1 MKKETVVTFDG
12 EDSFI
17 LPRNHSYNRR
27 KGYAKFIGQD
37 GTSQPEVTK
46 KTESIQDAGTKANPA
61 PPPPAVTAPP
71 DNTSGKAPIIVDQP
85 PVGSG
90 DITKPIDADMPPG
103 GGQTGSGNTGSYTNY
118 SVGKFSMPDP
128 TSPNF
133 CENVNEFILTNGG
146 GIATP
151 PEITAARAAIAK
163 YCGDK
168 PPASQDPGTGSPR
181 TGGNPPGGDP
191 PPADTPPADTP
202 KGDEPVND
210 LPKTPSGKT
219 ILPKPELPKVTK
231 PKIVVDVPVI
241 ENLGLP
247 IGTIPVV
254 PVVTTDSVIK
264 GGAMGGGIGGGGGG
278 GEEQPPIVEEKKS
291 YWWILVVAAV
301 VGGFYYYRSRKK

>member
-17 LPRNHSYNRR
+17 LPRNHSFNRR
-27 KGYAKFIGQD
+27 KGYAEFIGQD
-37 GTSQPEVTK
+37 GVQQPEVTK
-46 KTESIQDAGTKANPA
+46 KTDSVQDVGTKANPA

-71 DNTSGKAPIIVDQP
+71 DATTGKAPVIVEQP
-85 PVGSG
+85 PTGVG
-90 DITKPIDADMPPG
+90 DVTKPINSDLPPG

-151 PEITAARAAIAK
+151 PEITAARAALAK
-163 YCGDK
+163 YCGSK
-168 PPASQDPGTGSPR
+168 PPVSQDPGTGSPR
-181 TGGNPPGGDP
+181 TGGNPPGGDT
-191 PPADTPPADTP
+191 PPADTPPTDTP
-202 KGDEPVND
+202 KTDEPVNN

-219 ILPKPELPKVTK
+219 ILPKPKLPKEPKAPSIVT
-231 PKIVVDVPVI
+231 VPVV

-247 IGTIPVV
+247 IGTIPVTPLV
-254 PVVTTDSVIK
+254 STNSTPT
-264 GGAMGGGIGGGGGG
+264 GGGGGIGGGGGG
-278 GEEQPPIVEEKKS
+278 GAEEQPPVVEEKKS

-301 VGGFYYYRSRKK
+301 VGGFYYYRRRKK

>member
-27 KGYAKFIGQD
+27 KGYAKLVGQD
-37 GTSQPEVTK
+37 GTQQAEPTK
-46 KTESIQDAGTKANPA
+46 KTDSEQSVAQKANPA

-71 DNTSGKAPIIVDQP
+71 DATTGKAPIIVEQP
-85 PVGSG
+85 PTGVG
-90 DITKPIDADMPPG
+90 DVTKPINADLPPG

-133 CENVNEFILTNGG
+133 CENVQEFILTNGG

-163 YCGDK
+163 YCGSQ

-181 TGGNPPGGDP
+181 TGGNPPGGDTP
-191 PPADTPPADTP
+191 PGDTPPKDTPPVDPP
-202 KGDEPVND
+202 KGDDPIAD
-210 LPKTPSGKT
+210 LPRTPGGKL
-219 ILPKPELPKVTK
+219 ILPKPDLPKEPKAPSIVT
-231 PKIVVDVPVI
+231 IPVI

-254 PVVTTDSVIK
+254 TTDSQIK
-264 GGAMGGGIGGGGGG
+264 SSGGGGIGGGGGA
-278 GEEQPPIVEEKKS
+278 EEQPVVEEKKS
-291 YWWILVVAAV
+291 YWWLLFVAAAV
-301 VGGFYYYRSRKK
+301 AGGIYYYRRRNK